1 MKTNTDTDKS
11 KNWEDSDRII
21 PTIKEFKDFIWQLD
35 MASAELSSF
44 VDSNHS
50 VSELDRVDE
59 SNSLLSNALYESG
72 KEIDMTMPERL
83 EEILKYLAHYE
94 QSTKE

>member
-1 MKTNTDTDKS
+1 MKTNTETE

-59 SNSLLSNALYESG
+59 SNSLLFNALYESG

-83 EEILKYLAHYE
+83 EEILKYLAHHE
-94 QSTKE
+94 QTNQE

>member
-1 MKTNTDTDKS
+1 MKTNTET
-11 KNWEDSDRII
+11 DRII

-44 VDSNHS
+44 VNSNHS
-50 VSELDRVDE
+50 LEELDRVDE
-59 SNSLLSNALYESG
+59 SNELLNNALYESG

-83 EEILKYLAHYE
+83 EEMLKYLAHYE